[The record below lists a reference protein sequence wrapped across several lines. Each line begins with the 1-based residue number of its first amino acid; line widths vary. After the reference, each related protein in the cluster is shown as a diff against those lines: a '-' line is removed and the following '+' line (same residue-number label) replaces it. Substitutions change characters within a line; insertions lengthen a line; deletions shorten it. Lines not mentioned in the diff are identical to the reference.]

1 MLNTITEM
9 TTKPCMLT
17 HQGFFYCIGNYIM
30 GPQMST
36 EKH

>member
-17 HQGFFYCIGNYIM
+17 HQGFFIVWESYNGA
-30 GPQMST
+30 T
-36 EKH
+36 DKH